1 MADIFTTIFE
11 CLFGAANDRF
21 DYVKEKHSPL
31 STTTRARTPDEIAT
45 DIVIILHTAE
55 KNGDQ
60 LKRDLDGTI
69 STTAG
74 GWTEG
79 ICKAVLSKL
88 VDLISSEDRA
98 KLGPAMEEALKK
110 AEEVAD
116 SIFDF
121 ARDHPEAVAIFVT
134 ILAIG
139 VLWFMAPWVLEVLG
153 FAAEGPVEGESHC
166 WTHRQHMIT
175 SLINQSTDSF
185 AAWWESTYA
194 GYIPKGSLFSYFQR
208 LAMKWPRV

>member
-1 MADIFTTIFE
+1 MAGILTTILE
-11 CLFGAANDRF
+11 CLFGAADDRVT
-21 DYVKEKHSPL
+21 YMTEKHLLL
-31 STTTRARTPDEIAT
+31 STTTRARTPDEIAI
-45 DIVIILHTAE
+45 DIVTILHTAE

-60 LKRDLDGTI
+60 LRRDLDDTI

-79 ICKAVLSKL
+79 ICKATLSKL
-88 VDLISSEDRA
+88 VDLISSENRA
-98 KLGPAMEEALKK
+98 KLGPAMEEALEK

-153 FAAEGPVEGESHC
+153 FAAEGPIEG
-166 WTHRQHMIT
+166 
-175 SLINQSTDSF
+175 SF

-194 GYIPKGSLFSYFQR
+194 GYIPKGSLFSFFQR
-208 LAMKWPRV
+208 LAMKWPRA